1 MDELVYELQQLKN
14 TKELEKQKDTA
25 LIPANVKTK
34 NLEKYER
41 IHRRWQ
47 GIPAIAITKNGIM
60 YCACYSGGNGEGKD
74 NYVLVERSKDGG
86 QTWSEPIAVVD
97 PEGYVRAFDACLWV
111 TPNNE
116 LALFWN
122 QSFGGFDG
130 RAGVFLSICK
140 NPEKENLCWTSA
152 IRITDGVMLNK
163 PIIGEHGEWLLSLSL
178 WNNVESDF
186 NQDCT
191 DRMIKVYATSD
202 KGVSFYKMG
211 EFTMPGRYYDEPMT
225 VQHKDGTLHML
236 VRLPDGIG
244 EAFSKDGGKNWGHIQ
259 KSKFWGPNSRF
270 YFGRL
275 MSGNLLLVN
284 HQIEREDEESKE
296 TLFPKRS
303 HLSAWLS
310 EDDGLTWS
318 KPFLLDEREG
328 ISYPDVDQDEEGNIY
343 IIYDYLRF
351 KEKQLLLAKITEED
365 ILNGQIKT
373 MGSYLRKG
381 MSWGQAG
388 TTFVAKKIRNPQVV
402 GFEHLYFLHGRSG
415 NNGEQAGNFV
425 LYCSEDGI
433 HWDEG
438 RYLKVRTEG
447 LGAYSNNLVIGK
459 GTSHEKLLIQASH
472 AYKDNQTN
480 VLHWQIIKRKV

>member
-1 MDELVYELQQLKN
+1 M
-14 TKELEKQKDTA
+14 KEE
-25 LIPANVKTK
+25 KTK
-34 NLEKYER
+34 VALVTGGNRGIGAGIVEVFAEKGYDIFLVHYGEKEKADAVADIVQNKYGRKCKCMDINLSNSDAAVKILNCVLETYGRIDALLSNAGMGYER
-41 IHRRWQ
+41 YLTTAHVEEIDM
-47 GIPAIAITKNGIM
+47 IYKV
-60 YCACYSGGNGEGKD
+60 
-74 NYVLVERSKDGG
+74 NY
-86 QTWSEPIAVVD
+86 
-97 PEGYVRAFDACLWV
+97 
-111 TPNNE
+111 
-116 LALFWN
+116 
-122 QSFGGFDG
+122 
-130 RAGVFLSICK
+130 RAGILLGREVGKYMKEHNIQGCMVFTSSVKAFQPTPIDGIYGGMKAALRRTVQSLSREMAPY
-140 NPEKENLCWTSA
+140 N
-152 IRITDGVMLNK
+152 IRVNIVA
-163 PIIGEHGEWLLSLSL
+163 PLSL

-259 KSKFWGPNSRF
+259 KSKFWLPNSRF

-373 MGSYLRKG
+373 MGSYLRRIVD
-381 MSWGQAG
+381 QAG
-388 TTFVAKKIRNPQVV
+388 
-402 GFEHLYFLHGRSG
+402 
-415 NNGEQAGNFV
+415 
-425 LYCSEDGI
+425 
-433 HWDEG
+433 
-438 RYLKVRTEG
+438 
-447 LGAYSNNLVIGK
+447 
-459 GTSHEKLLIQASH
+459 
-472 AYKDNQTN
+472 
-480 VLHWQIIKRKV
+480 